1 MIKTKRSNK
10 RNTKCSIFFEL
21 TEKVIGF
28 FRYYSLSLSEANYKA
43 KYWKVLKMITP
54 KQMLQRS
61 PIALA

>member
-28 FRYYSLSLSEANYKA
+28 FRYYSLSISKANYKA
-43 KYWKVLKMITP
+43 KY
-54 KQMLQRS
+54 
-61 PIALA
+61 